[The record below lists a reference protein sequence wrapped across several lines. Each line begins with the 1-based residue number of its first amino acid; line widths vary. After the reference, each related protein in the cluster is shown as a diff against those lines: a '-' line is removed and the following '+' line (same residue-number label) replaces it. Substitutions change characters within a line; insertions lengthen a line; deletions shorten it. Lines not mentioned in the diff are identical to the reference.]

1 MSDGAFRRW
10 LERAAIWCG
19 QMDSMGAVIR
29 ANPKPNSTRQT
40 DSPRSVRR
48 CRYRAVGGAEGL
60 GTRDESEQ
68 TDRQS
73 IVRRNRMTIRL
84 QIADGDELGP
94 SHSLKGIRD

>member
-1 MSDGAFRRW
+1 MVQTDG
-10 LERAAIWCG
+10 
-19 QMDSMGAVIR
+19 QHMGTLIR
-29 ANPKPNSTRQT
+29 ANPNPNSNRQT